1 MKRRAQRPAASSR
14 TVRASEIGSYLY
26 CQRAW
31 WYQRQGHEPASPV
44 AQESGLAWHRRHG
57 RRVLVASGLRAVGW
71 VLILLAA
78 VAAAVT
84 AALALLG

>member
-1 MKRRAQRPAASSR
+1 MRRKTQPPAAASR

-26 CQRAW
+26 CRLAW
-31 WYQRQGHEPASPV
+31 WYQRQGRQPASSA

-57 RRVLVASGLRAVGW
+57 RRVLMASALRLAGW

-78 VAAAVT
+78 AAA
-84 AALALLG
+84 AAIVAEGLLG